1 MSSNGGNDTT
11 QGGPQH
17 PFIEAFQ
24 NLTTE
29 KKVAFVQAEYEKIC
43 KGIREAMPVMGKT
56 KVDSQEVDSYDK
68 MGGDLSEDEEG
79 DHDDSDFVA
88 RRVVKVDRET
98 AKAAE
103 ELADKTARQLSGK
116 RKRTR
121 KTIYDPSENGR
132 ELPKK
137 GDVEYS
143 PEYVAM
149 SALKV
154 RMLAKINTTTFRK
167 KPKHGTKLA
176 LYRLGKKRFERLFAD
191 LRVLEAIASKFMTD
205 IERSMLRPVA
215 NEAKPVR
222 FHDGDN
228 VRVNF
233 RGILQHTFQVAG
245 QGKTKQ
251 GQETVIL
258 FLDGNLDVVAK
269 ISNLAEKIPGLKVKK
284 MNRSTSRIQPTP
296 TIELPVKGFWTI
308 KIVEDQNDDSSDVD
322 SENLDEEDDESSDD
336 TSDIEPETEDDCDSM
351 SESEEEAD
359 GGSHYESPAAT
370 KKPAAAATS
379 KPAARV
385 PQKVVEVQGS
395 KDTLARKLAT
405 MTEAD
410 AYHLLKCLQKLKKEE
425 ANEDAPLARR
435 LV

>member
-1 MSSNGGNDTT
+1 M
-11 QGGPQH
+11 
-17 PFIEAFQ
+17 
-24 NLTTE
+24 
-29 KKVAFVQAEYEKIC
+29 VAFVQAEFEKIC
-43 KGIREAMPVMGKT
+43 KNIKKVMPVMGKK
-56 KVDSQEVDSYDK
+56 KVDTTEVDNYDR
-68 MGGDLSEDEEG
+68 GLGDLSEDEEG
-79 DHDDSDFVA
+79 DHEDSDFVA
-88 RRVVKVDRET
+88 RRVVKVDRDT
-98 AKAAE
+98 AKKLEARADE
-103 ELADKTARQLSGK
+103 EARQLSGK
-116 RKRTR
+116 RMRTP
-121 KTIYDPSENGR
+121 KTIYDPSEVGR
-132 ELPKK
+132 KLPKK

-154 RMLAKINTTTFRK
+154 KMLAKITTTTFRR
-167 KPKHGTKLA
+167 KPKNETKLA
-176 LYRLGKKRFERLFAD
+176 LYRLGKKRFDRLFAD

-205 IERSMLRPVA
+205 IERSMLMPVA
-215 NEAKPVR
+215 KEAAPDR
-222 FHDGDN
+222 FHDGDY

-251 GQETVIL
+251 GHETVIL
-258 FLDGNLDVVAK
+258 FLDGHFDDVAK
-269 ISNLAEKIPGLKVKK
+269 ILNLAEKIPGSKVVKL
-284 MNRSTSRIQPTP
+284 NRSTSRMNPTP
-296 TIELPVKGFWTI
+296 TFELPVKGFWTI

-359 GGSHYESPAAT
+359 GDSEYESPAAA

-410 AYHLLKCLQKLKKEE
+410 AYHLLRCLEKLKKEE
-425 ANEDAPLARR
+425 ANEEAPLARR